1 MAALSCP
8 LINTHAFLQLLVYHE
23 ITRDK
28 HSNLFRPQVSDEYK
42 NGLKQSYPSLM
53 FLSEGGL

>member
-1 MAALSCP
+1 MQPYNVAALSCP
-8 LINTHAFLQLLVYHE
+8 LVKNHAFLQMLDYPE

-42 NGLKQSYPSLM
+42 KKCFQTITP
-53 FLSEGGL
+53 